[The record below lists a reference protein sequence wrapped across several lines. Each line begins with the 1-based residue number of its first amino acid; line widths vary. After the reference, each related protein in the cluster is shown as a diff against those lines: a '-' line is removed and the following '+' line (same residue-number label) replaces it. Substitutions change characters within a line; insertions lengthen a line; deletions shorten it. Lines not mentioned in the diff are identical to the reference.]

1 MQLRKAHKAKVKETQ
16 DNKRCVIEEEI
27 QRTWRKDL
35 STALQ
40 TRNDSLAT
48 QLEYMDTKRLSKL
61 SLSKVLEFFKLLLP
75 TNRLD
80 EVLSS
85 LALQIP

>member
-1 MQLRKAHKAKVKETQ
+1 MQLRKAHKAKVKKTQ

-27 QRTWRKDL
+27 QKTWRKKL

-61 SLSKVLEFFKLLLP
+61 RLSKVLEFFKLLLP